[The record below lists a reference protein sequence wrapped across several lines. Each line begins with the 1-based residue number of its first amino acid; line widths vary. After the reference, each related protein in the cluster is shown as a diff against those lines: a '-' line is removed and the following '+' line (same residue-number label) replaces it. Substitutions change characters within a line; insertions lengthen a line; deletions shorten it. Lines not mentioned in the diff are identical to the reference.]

1 MNQIPQAA
9 VAIIEVF
16 DEGQRHWLILQR
28 KLSLQD
34 KWSGQL
40 CFAGGK
46 YESSDVDLLETA
58 IRETLEETQ
67 IQLTRDQCVHV
78 LDDRTAGQGRILIR
92 SFLFKIP
99 QKVEFILNLA
109 EMEKGWWVSE
119 SEFKNSQEFQFAP
132 IAERPDF
139 KTTGRMIQNQ
149 ILWGFT
155 LRLMNEV
162 CTNY

>member
-1 MNQIPQAA
+1 MDQFPQAA

-16 DEGQRHWLILQR
+16 EEGQKHWLILQR
-28 KLSLQD
+28 KISLQD

-46 YESSDVDLLETA
+46 YESSDADLLETA
-58 IRETLEETQ
+58 IRETFEETQ
-67 IQLTRDQCVHV
+67 IQLSREQCVRV
-78 LDDRTAGQGRILIR
+78 LEDCTAGQGKVLVRP
-92 SFLFKIP
+92 FLFKIA
-99 QKVEFILNLA
+99 QKAEIVLNLE
-109 EMEKGWWVSE
+109 EMNAGWWVSE

-132 IAERPDF
+132 LAERSDF